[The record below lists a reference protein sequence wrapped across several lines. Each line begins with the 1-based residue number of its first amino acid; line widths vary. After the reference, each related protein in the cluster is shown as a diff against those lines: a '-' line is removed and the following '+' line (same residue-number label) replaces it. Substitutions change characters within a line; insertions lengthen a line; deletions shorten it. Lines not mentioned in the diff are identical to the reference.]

1 MMGNILFVIIAILLP
16 ILVLG
21 ALITFL
27 LNLLVSLIEDIE
39 WR

>member
-1 MMGNILFVIIAILLP
+1 MGNILLLSIAILLP
-16 ILVLG
+16 IVVLG

-27 LNLLVSLIEDIE
+27 LNILVSLIEDIE